1 MNTHNNLVELRKK
14 KDEIIADMKACITY
28 TPDQVNDLLCLMEQY
43 IKAET
48 EERQRLI
55 GQIRRCMDGEIYDNP
70 FEAYYCYSIDDIER
84 FDQILSSF
92 INQSKGLG
100 YRQLELETEVQQ
112 VVNQLNHLNASCS
125 EELIDSYRR
134 EKLISLFED
143 VGKLLKIEG
152 IKGTINDHRTW

>member
-1 MNTHNNLVELRKK
+1 MNTQRNLAELKKK

-28 TPDQVNDLLCLMEQY
+28 APDQVNDLLCLMERY

-112 VVNQLNHLNASCS
+112 VVNQLNHLNASCRY
-125 EELIDSYRR
+125 ELIDSYRR
-134 EKLISLFED
+134 EKLISLLED
-143 VGKLLKIEG
+143 VGKLLKIDG

>member
-1 MNTHNNLVELRKK
+1 MNTQSNLVELRKK
-14 KDEIIADMKACITY
+14 KDDIIADMKACITY
-28 TPDQVNDLLCLMEQY
+28 KADPVNDLLCLMEQY

-70 FEAYYCYSIDDIER
+70 FEVYYCYSIDDVER

-100 YRQLELETEVQQ
+100 YKQLELETEVQH
-112 VVNQLNHLNASCS
+112 VVKQLNHLNASCRD
-125 EELIDSYRR
+125 ELIDAYRR
-134 EKLISLFED
+134 EKLISLFEE
-143 VGKLLKIEG
+143 VGKLLKIDG
-152 IKGTINDHRTW
+152 IKGTINNHRTW

>member
-1 MNTHNNLVELRKK
+1 MNTQRNLAELKKK

-28 TPDQVNDLLCLMEQY
+28 APDQVNDLLCLMERY

-112 VVNQLNHLNASCS
+112 VVNQLNHLNASCRD
-125 EELIDSYRR
+125 ELIDSYRR

>member
-1 MNTHNNLVELRKK
+1 MNTHNNLVELRNK

-55 GQIRRCMDGEIYDNP
+55 GQIRRCMDGEMYDNP

-112 VVNQLNHLNASCS
+112 VVNQLNHLNASCRD
-125 EELIDSYRR
+125 ELIDSYRR

>member
-1 MNTHNNLVELRKK
+1 MNTQSNLVELRKK
-14 KDEIIADMKACITY
+14 KDEVIADMKACITY

-43 IKAET
+43 IKAQT

-100 YRQLELETEVQQ
+100 YRQLELETEVQH
-112 VVNQLNHLNASCS
+112 VVKQLNHLNASCRD
-125 EELIDSYRR
+125 ELIDPYRR
-134 EKLISLFED
+134 EKLLNLFEE
-143 VGKLLKIEG
+143 VGKLLKIDG

>member
-1 MNTHNNLVELRKK
+1 MNTQRNLVELRNK

-43 IKAET
+43 MKAET
-48 EERQRLI
+48 GERQRLI

-70 FEAYYCYSIDDIER
+70 FEAYYCYSNDDIER

-92 INQSKGLG
+92 LNQCKGLG
-100 YRQLELETEVQQ
+100 YRHLELEIEVQQ
-112 VVNQLNHLNASCS
+112 VIKQLNHLNASCRD
-125 EELIDSYRR
+125 ELIDAYRR
-134 EKLISLFED
+134 EKLISLFEE
-143 VGKLLKIEG
+143 VGKLLKIDG

>member
-1 MNTHNNLVELRKK
+1 MFIWDFVMGDVMDQIIDWFYGHLVGFLGDFFAQMGNMGVELF
-14 KDEIIADMKACITY
+14 DMT
-28 TPDQVNDLLCLMEQY
+28 CLMERY

-100 YRQLELETEVQQ
+100 YKQLELETEVQH
-112 VVNQLNHLNASCS
+112 VVKQLNHLQ
-125 EELIDSYRR
+125 
-134 EKLISLFED
+134 
-143 VGKLLKIEG
+143 
-152 IKGTINDHRTW
+152 

>member
-1 MNTHNNLVELRKK
+1 MNTQRNLAELKKK

-28 TPDQVNDLLCLMEQY
+28 APDQVNDLLCLMERY

-112 VVNQLNHLNASCS
+112 VVKQLNHLNASCRD
-125 EELIDSYRR
+125 ELIDSYRR

>member
-14 KDEIIADMKACITY
+14 KDEIIADMKACMTY

-92 INQSKGLG
+92 INQTKGIG
-100 YRQLELETEVQQ
+100 YRQLGRETEVQQ
-112 VVNQLNHLNASCS
+112 VVKQLNHLNASCRD
-125 EELIDSYRR
+125 ELIDPYRR